1 MNKRGTCFC
10 GSNSQILHSFVIQQI
25 SHSKIIFRPV
35 YIRISSTIYLVENYY
50 PKLSDCGLTKLG
62 LLDDK
67 NHISTRVMGTYG
79 YRSCEYV
86 MT

>member
-1 MNKRGTCFC
+1 MIRQIDQSCIEISKP
-10 GSNSQILHSFVIQQI
+10 SNIL
-25 SHSKIIFRPV
+25 
-35 YIRISSTIYLVENYY
+35 LVENYY

-62 LLDDK
+62 LVDDK
-67 NHISTRVMGTYG
+67 NHISTQVMGTYG